1 MDLWAVNRDPVVEGG
16 VGPNDRVNLLEW
28 AARVSL
34 NHIDIRRRAL
44 GSGAQ
49 HERGSS
55 IAENHAGGSHAS
67 DLVGKFFRAHE
78 HDGAIH
84 LLQETHAFYEPV
96 HHPSARGDEI

>member
-1 MDLWAVNRDPVVEGG
+1 MDLWAVYRDAVIERG

-49 HERGSS
+49 DERGSS
-55 IAENHAGGSHAS
+55 IAENHARGSYAS
-67 DLVGKFFRAHE
+67 DLVGKFLRAYKH
-78 HDGAIH
+78 HGAIH
-84 LLQETHAFYEPV
+84 LLQETHAFREPV
-96 HHPSARGDEI
+96 HHPRAG